1 MADKGVE
8 TKPSS
13 TAMMAALRRALAH
26 LEYGGEPFGPD
37 SLAVHFLPSHYC
49 FFLKFRRVR
58 ANTRTRLSKSFPG
71 MAEYLIARTA
81 HFDRLFKEALTGQ
94 TPQIV
99 LLGAGYDSRAFR
111 FAGLNRGTRVFE
123 LDAAPT
129 QNRKL
134 KCLRSARIAIP
145 PQVNFVPIDFKRNR
159 SAKRWKRPAGRRT
172 NKLVPLGRVSYY
184 LDRKSVVETF
194 VS

>member
-111 FAGLNRGTRVFE
+111 FAGLNRGGKVGNDRGSDHGRSPVSPRRLPE
-123 LDAAPT
+123 APG
-129 QNRKL
+129 
-134 KCLRSARIAIP
+134 RIA
-145 PQVNFVPIDFKRNR
+145 R
-159 SAKRWKRPAGRRT
+159 RPAERVAATLR
-172 NKLVPLGRVSYY
+172 NEAIPCPSQISPWKARSPL
-184 LDRKSVVETF
+184 
-194 VS
+194 